1 MNYIEYLYFIAAY
14 VQYYVAIVLWHGFGR
29 IVICDIRIKVNL
41 FMLPTMPGC
50 DVSCYFICVSSYN
63 QFISECVSLYPQVS
77 G

>member
-1 MNYIEYLYFIAAY
+1 MKYFYMECLCFIAAY
-14 VQYYVAIVLWHGFGR
+14 VKYYVTIVLWHGFGR
-29 IVICDIRIKVNL
+29 IVIYKVNL
-41 FMLPTMPGC
+41 FMPPTMPGC